1 MRDKITIILVLS
13 IIILSIALFIET
25 KNTETSE
32 NIIKQKKKEI
42 VSLVDELTIK
52 QKEIEKLQL
61 KNDSLYDEFKNRNKE
76 FIVKEVKRKN
86 NETYYYII
94 NASDSLQLDI
104 FSKWI
109 GENNER

>member
-61 KNDSLYDEFKNRNKE
+61 KNDSLYDEERLL
-76 FIVKEVKRKN
+76 
-86 NETYYYII
+86 
-94 NASDSLQLDI
+94 SS
-104 FSKWI
+104 FSVGLLYK
-109 GENNER
+109 